1 MNDQKQQ
8 KPLCPFKRIVEREYS
23 STRGMTSLRERF
35 DVCAGER
42 CMAYRVPD
50 YGLGESGGPT
60 CKRLEMG
67 SK

>member
-1 MNDQKQQ
+1 MSDQKQQ

-42 CMAYRVPD
+42 
-50 YGLGESGGPT
+50 
-60 CKRLEMG
+60 
-67 SK
+67 

>member
-23 STRGMTSLRERF
+23 GTRGMTSLRERF
-35 DVCAGER
+35 DVCAGVR
-42 CMAYRVPD
+42 CMAYQRQD
-50 YGLGESGGPT
+50 GT

>member
-1 MNDQKQQ
+1 MSDQKQQ

-23 STRGMTSLRERF
+23 GHKGMATLRERF

-42 CMAYRVPD
+42 CMAYRRLD
-50 YGLGESGGPT
+50 KT
-60 CKRLEMG
+60 CKRLEPDG